1 MKDKIKYLFFAALL
15 MSLSIYGQFNPQ
27 NNEITKRFFPDP
39 DLEINTPAF
48 GKKGFTNYDDLMGYL
63 NKLVVAHP
71 SEIALSFIG
80 ESQKNKKIPMVVLN
94 RDNGQE
100 KIKVWFQG
108 GLHGD
113 EPAGTETMLYLL
125 DKILNDS
132 KFSYLLDK
140 ITLTIVPMANIDG
153 YENLDRDSANG
164 LDLNRDQVKLMA
176 PESNYLKKAFSDFGA
191 EVAVDFHEYRP
202 FRKDFKGFGT
212 NGICSYYD
220 AMFMFSGNLNLPQ
233 KLRDYTKDVFVENAK
248 NILESNK
255 LTTRYYITTATNK
268 GEVIFKQCTSE
279 ARSST
284 TSYAL
289 TNCISALIEIRG
301 VDLQKTSFKR
311 RINATF
317 LIATSFLKTA
327 YDDAEKIKEVLRIST
342 NAKPENLIV
351 LYNKPI
357 EKQTIK
363 AISLDDNTEIVLD
376 VKVSNALKCEPILER
391 KRPFAYLILPEQKIL
406 VDKLI
411 ILGLDVE
418 ELAEDKTVKVDR
430 YTVTS
435 RSVNAEEDEGYKAQ
449 TVETSLSTI
458 EKYFPKGTFI
468 VYLNQKNA
476 KVATEVLEPES
487 ENGFIKFEVLDTV
500 LNEELPIYRYLNNE
514 KI

>member
-1 MKDKIKYLFFAALL
+1 MKNKIKYLFFAVL
-15 MSLSIYGQFNPQ
+15 MSMSIYGQFSPQ
-27 NNEITKRFFPDP
+27 NNEITKRFFPDS

-48 GKKGFTNYDDLMGYL
+48 SKKGFTNYDDLMGYL
-63 NKLVVAHP
+63 NKLIVAHP
-71 SEIALSFIG
+71 AEMSLSFIG
-80 ESQKNKKIPMVVLN
+80 ESQKKKKIPMLVLN
-94 RDNGQE
+94 RENGQQ

-113 EPAGTETMLYLL
+113 EPAGTETMLYLM
-125 DKILNDS
+125 DKILNDPNY
-132 KFSYLLDK
+132 SYLLDK

-153 YENLDRDSANG
+153 YEKQDRYAADG

-176 PESNYLKKAFSDFGA
+176 PESNYLKKAFSDFGS

-202 FRKDFKGFGT
+202 FRKDYNGLGT
-212 NGICSYYD
+212 DGICSYYD

-233 KLRDYTKDVFVENAK
+233 NLRDYTKDVFVENAK
-248 NILESNK
+248 KILESNK
-255 LTTRYYITTATNK
+255 LTNRYYITTAKNK
-268 GEVIFKQCTSE
+268 NEVIFKQCTSE

-284 TSYAL
+284 TSFAL
-289 TNCISALIEIRG
+289 TNCISALIETRG
-301 VDLQKTSFKR
+301 VNLQKTSFKR

-317 LIATSFLKTA
+317 LIASSFLKTA
-327 YDDAEKIKEVLRIST
+327 YDDAERIKEVLRIST
-342 NAKPENLIV
+342 NAKPENLII

-363 AISLDDNTEIVLD
+363 AISLADNTEIALE
-376 VKVSNALKCEPILER
+376 VKVSNALKCEPVLER
-391 KRPFAYLILPEQKIL
+391 KRPFAYLILPEQKKL
-406 VDKLI
+406 AEKLI
-411 ILGLDVE
+411 ILGLDVV

-430 YTVTS
+430 YKVTS
-435 RSVNAEEDEGYKAQ
+435 HTVNPVEDEGYKAQ

-458 EKYFPKGTFI
+458 EKSFPKGTFI

>member
-1 MKDKIKYLFFAALL
+1 MKYKIKYLFFAVL
-15 MSLSIYGQFNPQ
+15 MNGSIFGQFNPQ

-39 DLEINTPAF
+39 DIEINTPAF
-48 GKKGFTNYDDLMGYL
+48 GKKGFTDYKDLMGYL
-63 NKLVVAHP
+63 DKLVAAHP
-71 SEIALSFIG
+71 TEIALSFIG
-80 ESQKNKKIPMVVLN
+80 ESQKKKKIPMVVLH
-94 RDNGQE
+94 RDNGQQ

-113 EPAGTETMLYLL
+113 EPAGTETMLYLM

-132 KFSYLLDK
+132 RYSYLLDK

-153 YENLDRDSANG
+153 YEKLDRFAADG

-202 FRKDFKGFGT
+202 FRKDFNELGT
-212 NGICSYYD
+212 DGICSIYD

-233 KLRDYTKDVFVENAK
+233 NLRDYTKDVFVDNAK

-255 LTTRYYITTATNK
+255 LTSRYYITTAKNK
-268 GEVIFKQCTSE
+268 EEVIFKQCTAE

-284 TSYAL
+284 TSFAL

-301 VDLQKTSFKR
+301 VSLQKTSFKR

-317 LIATSFLKTA
+317 LIASSFLKTA
-327 YDDAEKIKEVLRIST
+327 FEDAEKIKEVLRISNNT
-342 NAKPENLIV
+342 KPEYIVV
-351 LYNKPI
+351 LYDRPI
-357 EKQTIK
+357 EKQTIR
-363 AISLDDNTEIVLD
+363 AISLKDNTEIALD
-376 VKVSNALKCEPILER
+376 VKVSNALKCEPVLER
-391 KRPFAYLILPEQKIL
+391 KRPFAYLILAKQKVL
-406 VDKLI
+406 ADKLI
-411 ILGLDVE
+411 ILGLEVE
-418 ELAEDKTVKVDR
+418 ELAENKTIKVDS

-435 RSVNAEEDEGYKAQ
+435 ITESPDEDEGYQAQ
-449 TVETSLSTI
+449 KVETVLSTI
-458 EKYFPKGTFI
+458 EKSFPKGTFI

-476 KVATEVLEPES
+476 KMATEVLEPES
-487 ENGFIKFEVLDTV
+487 ENGFIKFEVLSTN